1 MPNGIDKVLALR
13 QVSDHGSGMARPP
26 SGPQKAIAHMKF
38 GIPRTL
44 YDETHEQFRE
54 TVARFLKAE
63 VLPRYEEWED
73 AGRTPRDIWLR
84 AGEIGIL
91 GTSIPQA
98 YGGLGGDFLFDAIVL
113 EELGR
118 YGVAAPA
125 WDMHSYIIAPFLTH
139 FGTEEQ
145 CAKWLPK
152 MADGSLIASIGLTEP
167 GGGSDLKELSTSA
180 RRSDANGGT
189 YIING
194 AKTFITN
201 GHIADYVLLATKTD
215 PAAGAKGVSMF
226 WVDLN
231 SPGVARGRNLK
242 KVGNKAQDTAEL
254 HFDNVEVPAENL
266 IGGEN
271 GGWRVL
277 MHGLVQERLVVAV
290 RSAVIAE
297 ASLDATVAYTKERK
311 AFGGTVFDLQNTQF
325 KLAEIAADVEAAR
338 PFIDRCIELHARG
351 ELDPVTA
358 AKAKLWTTDMADRA
372 LDECLQLHGGYGYV
386 WDFPIARAWADAR
399 VHRIYAGTNEIMK
412 YIIGRQL

>member
-1 MPNGIDKVLALR
+1 
-13 QVSDHGSGMARPP
+13 
-26 SGPQKAIAHMKF
+26 MKF

-44 YDETHEQFRE
+44 YDGSHEQFRE
-54 TVARFLKAE
+54 TVSRFIAAE

-91 GTSIPQA
+91 GTSIPEA
-98 YGGLGGDFLFDAIVL
+98 YGGLGADFLYDAIVL

-139 FGTEEQ
+139 FGTHEQ
-145 CAKWLPK
+145 CAEWLPE

-167 GGGSDLKELSTSA
+167 GGGSDLKELRTSA
-180 RRSDANGGT
+180 RRQGDV
-189 YIING
+189 YVVNG

-201 GHIADYVLLATKTD
+201 GHIADYILLATKTD
-215 PAAGAKGVSMF
+215 PTAGAKGVSML

-231 SPGVARGRNLK
+231 APGVSRGRNLK
-242 KVGNKAQDTAEL
+242 KIGNKAQDTAEL
-254 HFDNVEVPAENL
+254 HFDNVEVPVANL

-271 GGWRVL
+271 EGWRVL

-297 ASLDATVAYTKERK
+297 AALDSTVEYTKQRQV
-311 AFGGTVFDLQNTQF
+311 FGKTVFDMQNTQF

-338 PFIDRCIELHARG
+338 PFIDRCIELHAKG

-358 AKAKLWTTDMADRA
+358 AKAKLWTTDLADRV
-372 LDECLQLHGGYGYV
+372 LDECLQLHGGYGYI